1 MKTHFAAAIVFAL
14 WPLTLIATP
23 VLGDLAPN
31 CDFDGDQL
39 CNGTD
44 INQLMNEAAMAGV
57 ETDLTEDGTVNNA
70 DRDLWLALAGER
82 SEFSVLFLVGDS
94 NLDGNVDTSDLD
106 ALALSWRQTDAF
118 NWTDGNFTVNG
129 SPGVNTTDLNE
140 LALNWRKP
148 TAARA
153 AAVPEPSA
161 FGLLLL
167 AVMCGLKTRR
177 GALRYMQTYDANS
190 LRWHRP
196 SAQN

>member
-44 INQLMNEAAMAGV
+44 INQLMNEAATAGV
-57 ETDLTEDGTVNNA
+57 KTDLTEDGTVNNA

-82 SEFSVLFLVGDS
+82 SGFSVLFLVGDS

-118 NWTDGNFTVNG
+118 NWTDGNFTVSG

-140 LALNWRKP
+140 LALNWRQSIP
-148 TAARA
+148 IASTASAP
-153 AAVPEPSA
+153 VPEHSA
-161 FGLLLL
+161 FLLTVVGLAL
-167 AVMCGLKTRR
+167 VWRR
-177 GALRYMQTYDANS
+177 PRCN
-190 LRWHRP
+190 
-196 SAQN
+196 